1 MLLGAELLDELVSGA
16 WIAAWPQVRA
26 DLALSYVE
34 VGLLLS
40 APAIVASLVEPAF
53 GFLGDAGRRRALV
66 RGGGVA
72 FVASLVLVALSP
84 GFWPLLAALA
94 VLYPA
99 TGAFVGLS
107 QATLMDAAP
116 EARER
121 NMARW
126 VLAGSVGALAGPLL
140 VGAMARGGLGWRSVA
155 VVLAATSALL
165 VLVLWRLPP
174 VAHLAD
180 DANGDEGDGA
190 PTTLAA
196 LADGAR
202 EAWRALR
209 RRAVVRWLA
218 LLELADL
225 MVDGLLA
232 YLALYFVDVVG
243 ASEARAGL
251 AVAVSTGA
259 SLVGSAALVPLLAR
273 VSGMAYVRASALLA
287 VVAFPAFLL
296 VPDPVAKL
304 VLVGVLGALTS
315 GWYAVLQGRLY
326 DEMPERSATVLAL
339 NNVSGLVAT
348 LLPLA
353 IGVVAER
360 FGLGVAIWLPIL
372 APVALLVGLPR
383 RAASNL
389 PAPEGVG

>member
-140 VGAMARGGLGWRSVA
+140 VGAMARGGLGWR
-155 VVLAATSALL
+155 
-165 VLVLWRLPP
+165 
-174 VAHLAD
+174 
-180 DANGDEGDGA
+180 
-190 PTTLAA
+190 
-196 LADGAR
+196 
-202 EAWRALR
+202 
-209 RRAVVRWLA
+209 
-218 LLELADL
+218 
-225 MVDGLLA
+225 
-232 YLALYFVDVVG
+232 
-243 ASEARAGL
+243 
-251 AVAVSTGA
+251 
-259 SLVGSAALVPLLAR
+259 
-273 VSGMAYVRASALLA
+273 
-287 VVAFPAFLL
+287 
-296 VPDPVAKL
+296 
-304 VLVGVLGALTS
+304 
-315 GWYAVLQGRLY
+315 
-326 DEMPERSATVLAL
+326 
-339 NNVSGLVAT
+339 
-348 LLPLA
+348 
-353 IGVVAER
+353 
-360 FGLGVAIWLPIL
+360 
-372 APVALLVGLPR
+372 
-383 RAASNL
+383 
-389 PAPEGVG
+389 